1 MITATSTRTRRR
13 GDTNKMS
20 TDRARGRQVP
30 PSLDRERRHR
40 YSQPVADTRLAP
52 IIEDLVRKVTVSGP
66 PPRGQP
72 YLGLES
78 ASGTGTHLLDALGA
92 HGIFRKYELV
102 LDVAGGLGATGRW
115 LAGRLGCTAVVTA
128 ADAAEAA
135 AGRALTRH
143 TRQRAQVQ
151 HVAADPAALPFRD
164 ARFTHA
170 WIVETLPRVPDA
182 DAVIADVFRVIRP
195 GGFIALQDV
204 TRRDGANPP
213 ELPGWHFATGAVR
226 RDALARTGFA
236 DVVIRPVDDA
246 REHSARVS
254 AARVRLH
261 QELAASGERPLAAL
275 AAERAALAGA
285 LADGRLQVMQLFAR
299 RP

>member
-1 MITATSTRTRRR
+1 
-13 GDTNKMS
+13 
-20 TDRARGRQVP
+20 
-30 PSLDRERRHR
+30 
-40 YSQPVADTRLAP
+40 VADTRLAP
-52 IIEDLVRKVTVSGP
+52 IIENLVRKVAGSSP

-78 ASGTGTHLLDALGA
+78 ASGTGTQLLDSLAA

-128 ADAAEAA
+128 ADAGEAEA
-135 AGRALTRH
+135 GHALTRR
-143 TRQRAQVQ
+143 TRQRGQVH

-164 ARFTHA
+164 AGFTHA
-170 WIVETLPRVPDA
+170 WIVDSLPCVPDA

-195 GGFIALQDV
+195 GGFVALQDV
-204 TRRDGANPP
+204 ARRDGANPP
-213 ELPGWHFATGAVR
+213 ELPGWRFATGATR
-226 RDALARTGFA
+226 RDALARAGFA
-236 DVVIRPVDDA
+236 DVVVRSIHDA

-254 AARVRLH
+254 AARVRL
-261 QELAASGERPLAAL
+261 QQLLAASGEQRLATL
-275 AAERAALAGA
+275 ATERAALAGA

>member
-1 MITATSTRTRRR
+1 VPTSL
-13 GDTNKMS
+13 
-20 TDRARGRQVP
+20 DRAR
-30 PSLDRERRHR
+30 RHG

-52 IIEDLVRKVTVSGP
+52 IIENLARKLTASGP

-78 ASGTGTHLLDALGA
+78 TSGTGTQLLDALAA

-128 ADAAEAA
+128 ADAGEAA
-135 AGRALTRH
+135 AGRALTRR
-143 TRQRAQVQ
+143 TRQRGQVQ
-151 HVAADPAALPFRD
+151 HVPADPAALPFRD

-170 WIVETLPRVPDA
+170 WIIETLPCVA
-182 DAVIADVFRVIRP
+182 DAEALLADVFRVIRP
-195 GGFIALQDV
+195 GGFVALQDV
-204 TRRDGANPP
+204 ARCDGANPP
-213 ELPGWHFATGAVR
+213 ELPDWRFATGAAR
-226 RDALARTGFA
+226 RDALARVGFA
-236 DVVIRPVDDA
+236 DVVVRPVDDA

-254 AARVRLH
+254 AARVRL
-261 QELAASGERPLAAL
+261 QQLLAASGEERLATL
-275 AAERAALAGA
+275 AAERAALAAA
-285 LADGRLQVMQLFAR
+285 LADGRLQVVQLFAR